1 MAETFHFELVSPERQ
16 LVSADLAEV
25 IIPGQEGDFAALAN
39 HARVVAQIR
48 PGILTIKPESGG
60 EKQFFLRGGF
70 ADVGP
75 SETAVIAEY
84 AVPLEDFSAQ
94 RCSPMKSRS
103 RKPRWRRLA
112 TTQAAM
118 RQATV
123 WSAYNPWL
131 RVSRN
136 RLRRSGAPPWPGLTR
151 PANKKF

>member
-16 LVSADLAEV
+16 LVSAALAEV

-84 AVPLEDFSAQ
+84 AVPLEDFSSAMLTDEIALAQ
-94 RCSPMKSRS
+94 TALEEARDDASRYAAS
-103 RKPRWRRLA
+103 DRLERLQSLAPRIA
-112 TTQAAM
+112 
-118 RQATV
+118 
-123 WSAYNPWL
+123 
-131 RVSRN
+131 
-136 RLRRSGAPPWPGLTR
+136 
-151 PANKKF
+151 K

>member
-16 LVSADLAEV
+16 LVSANLAEV

-84 AVPLEDFSAQ
+84 AVPLEDFSSAMLTDEIALAQ
-94 RCSPMKSRS
+94 TALEEARDDASRYAAS
-103 RKPRWRRLA
+103 DRLERLQSLAPRIA
-112 TTQAAM
+112 
-118 RQATV
+118 
-123 WSAYNPWL
+123 
-131 RVSRN
+131 
-136 RLRRSGAPPWPGLTR
+136 
-151 PANKKF
+151 K